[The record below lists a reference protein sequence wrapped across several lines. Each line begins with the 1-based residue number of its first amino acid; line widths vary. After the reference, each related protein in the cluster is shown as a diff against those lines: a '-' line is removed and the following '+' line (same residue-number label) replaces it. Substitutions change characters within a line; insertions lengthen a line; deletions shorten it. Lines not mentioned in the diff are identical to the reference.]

1 MSSCLPS
8 VVFFDRGILLIL
20 HRHQNL
26 ILSQIQN
33 DYIIANDT
41 ICSDMGIPIHLAD
54 PHNISLFF
62 IHNSKKKNTLNHRKI
77 YVLYNYSFILCIIS
91 HKPDRNRSGSALFT
105 IFHQIHIHLTCRY
118 YISFYF
124 DEVLKSSRKF

>member
-20 HRHQNL
+20 HRYQNL

-33 DYIIANDT
+33 DYIIAKDT
-41 ICSDMGIPIHLAD
+41 ICNGMGAPIHLAD

-62 IHNSKKKNTLNHRKI
+62 IHIIQKNTLNRRKI
-77 YVLYNYSFILCIIS
+77 YILCNYSFILCIIS
-91 HKPDRNRSGSALFT
+91 HKPDRNRSGSALFS
-105 IFHQIHIHLTCRY
+105 IFHQIHVHLVCR
-118 YISFYF
+118 IFLSLLF
-124 DEVLKSSRKF
+124 

>member
-20 HRHQNL
+20 HRYQNL

-33 DYIIANDT
+33 DYIIANNT
-41 ICSDMGIPIHLAD
+41 TYNGMGAPIHLAD

-62 IHNSKKKNTLNHRKI
+62 IHNSKK
-77 YVLYNYSFILCIIS
+77 
-91 HKPDRNRSGSALFT
+91 
-105 IFHQIHIHLTCRY
+105 IHLIVEK
-118 YISFYF
+118 YISYATIY
-124 DEVLKSSRKF
+124 LYCA